1 MTESKSEFKE
11 IKNKIIELLVDMGV
25 NKEFHVDFIADT
37 LLDKFHIIPK
47 ENMKDKVTVARFL
60 LNTFHIIPRTD
71 SPEKWVEVY
80 DEHGVK
86 YYYKVKLKWRKEA
99 KG

>member
-1 MTESKSEFKE
+1 MTESKSEIDKGME
-11 IKNKIIELLVDMGV
+11 IITKIVHDAEMGYLGCASLTIVECNLLKRTVSIM
-25 NKEFHVDFIADT
+25 
-37 LLDKFHIIPK
+37 DK
-47 ENMKDKVTVARFL
+47 
-60 LNTFHIIPRTD
+60 FHIIPRTD